1 MGFDAT
7 QLINTF
13 GYLGLVAIIFAE
25 SGLFFGL
32 FLPLPGDTLLLSAG
46 LLAARGKLDLW
57 VLLVILPLAAIA
69 GDTVGYWFGKKTGHW
84 LFNRECSRFFQRKH
98 LLAARAFY
106 ARHGGK
112 TIVVARFVPL
122 IRTFAPI
129 VAGAADMHY
138 PHFLFFN
145 AAGGILWA
153 AGMTAAGYFLG
164 QSVPDL
170 DRYFLIGVLAV
181 SVISALAAVAHLG
194 KELGPQLRDVLT
206 GRLAVSQCSPDADVV
221 PD

>member
-1 MGFDAT
+1 MQFDST

-13 GYLGLVAIIFAE
+13 GYLGLVAIVFAE

-57 VLLVILPLAAIA
+57 VLLMILPLAAVA
-69 GDTVGYWFGKKTGHW
+69 GDTVGYWFGRKTGHW
-84 LFNRECSRFFQRKH
+84 LFRRECSRFFRRKH
-98 LLAARAFY
+98 LEAARAFY

-112 TIVVARFVPL
+112 TIFVARFVPV

-138 PHFLFFN
+138 GHFVFFN
-145 AAGGILWA
+145 VAGGVVWA
-153 AGMTAAGYFLG
+153 MGMTAAGYFLG
-164 QSVPDL
+164 QSVPNL
-170 DRYFLIGVLAV
+170 DQYILIGVLAV
-181 SVISALAAVAHLG
+181 FVISALAAAVHLG
-194 KELGPQLRDVLT
+194 RTLGPQLRDLLS
-206 GRLAVSQCSPDADVV
+206 GKLPLSQCSPD
-221 PD
+221 PDAASD